1 MMMTIRDRRRM
12 WVPDIDAEDIP
23 VAGKRC
29 DESIKVGVFRFWV
42 KICGW
47 KCGSEVGD
55 NFIYKKVNFCHT
67 SHLRSITI
75 V

>member
-29 DESIKVGVFRFWV
+29 DESIKVGVFRACLVLGQNLWV
-42 KICGW
+42 EVW
-47 KCGSEVGD
+47 K
-55 NFIYKKVNFCHT
+55 
-67 SHLRSITI
+67 
-75 V
+75 